1 MRLPTQHLLVAI
13 FIAMNYLYNISIN
26 QCAVIENGWDLD
38 LADLAIFQVFHI
50 FGNAPKTV
58 RVKVDGS
65 DYFMITAKKIR
76 EELPILGIKTDKQIK
91 NRIAKLV
98 ACKLLDERVVEELG
112 SGRKSYCFGEN
123 YEKLFSTSGKNFL
136 QERKNISDEVEK
148 NFQQG
153 WKKISTK
160 DYTKEDNTKDNTNN
174 TPLISPQWENTS
186 DISGDL
192 NNANGVSKAKKELC
206 PFASTEFKEA
216 WEMLLQQPKWKKKSL
231 NAIRLSAKKLKK
243 FDEEFARTMVE
254 LAIVND
260 WQGVIFPDTE
270 ERYKKWLQGRQ
281 AAKPAGTPQFR
292 SEADKR
298 AYYEGLL
305 NGTIRR

>member
-1 MRLPTQHLLVAI
+1 
-13 FIAMNYLYNISIN
+13 MNYLYNISIN

-50 FGNAPKTV
+50 FGNSPKTI
-58 RVKVDGS
+58 RVKIDGS

-98 ACKLLDERVVEELG
+98 ACKLLNERVVDELG
-112 SGRKSYCFGEN
+112 SGRKSYCFGVN
-123 YEKLFSTSGKNFL
+123 YEKLFSTSGKKVAS
-136 QERKNISDEVEK
+136 ERKNISDEVEK

-153 WKKISTK
+153 WKKISTE
-160 DYTKEDNTKDNTNN
+160 DYTKEDNTKDYTDN
-174 TPLISPQWENTS
+174 TPLISPRGENVTPES
-186 DISGDL
+186 SGNLKNDED
-192 NNANGVSKAKKELC
+192 VSKSKIELC
-206 PFASTEFKEA
+206 PFASEDFRET
-216 WEMLLQQPKWKKKSL
+216 WQILLQQPKWKKKSL
-231 NAIRLSAKKLKK
+231 NAIKLSAKKLKK
-243 FDEEFARTMVE
+243 YDEAFAKYIAE
-254 LAIVND
+254 LAIAND

-270 ERYKKWLQGRQ
+270 ERYRKWQQSRQ
-281 AAKPAGTPQFR
+281 AVKPQGMPRFA

-305 NGTIRR
+305 NGTIKRCER

>member
-1 MRLPTQHLLVAI
+1 
-13 FIAMNYLYNISIN
+13 MNYLYNISIN
-26 QCAVIENGWDLD
+26 QCAVVENGWDLD

-50 FGNAPKTV
+50 FGNSPKTI
-58 RVKVDGS
+58 RVKIDGS

-98 ACKLLDERVVEELG
+98 ECKLLNERVVDELG

-123 YEKLFSTSGKNFL
+123 YEKLFSTSGKKVAT
-136 QERKNISDEVEK
+136 ERKNISDEVEK

-153 WKKISTK
+153 WKKISTE
-160 DYTKEDNTKDNTNN
+160 DYTKEDNTKDYTNN
-174 TPLISPQWENTS
+174 IPLISPRGENVTTES
-186 DISGDL
+186 SGNLKNDDD
-192 NNANGVSKAKKELC
+192 VSKSKMELC
-206 PFASTEFKEA
+206 PFASEDFRET
-216 WEMLLQQPKWKKKSL
+216 WQMLLQQPKWKKKSL
-231 NAIRLSAKKLKK
+231 NAIKLSAKKLKK
-243 FDEEFARTMVE
+243 YDEAFAKYIAE
-254 LAIVND
+254 LAIAND

-270 ERYKKWLQGRQ
+270 ERYRKWQQSRQ
-281 AAKPAGTPQFR
+281 AAKPQGIPRFA

-305 NGTIRR
+305 NGTIKRCER

>member
-1 MRLPTQHLLVAI
+1 
-13 FIAMNYLYNISIN
+13 MNYLYNISIN
-26 QCAVIENGWDLD
+26 QCAVVENGWDLD

-50 FGNAPKTV
+50 FGNSPKTI
-58 RVKVDGS
+58 RVKIDGS

-98 ACKLLDERVVEELG
+98 ECKLLNERVVDELG

-123 YEKLFSTSGKNFL
+123 YEKLFSTSGKKVAT
-136 QERKNISDEVEK
+136 ERKNISDEVEK

-153 WKKISTK
+153 WKKISTE
-160 DYTKEDNTKDNTNN
+160 DYTKEDNTKDYTNN
-174 TPLISPQWENTS
+174 TPLISPRGENVTPES
-186 DISGDL
+186 SGNLKNDDD
-192 NNANGVSKAKKELC
+192 VSKSKMELC
-206 PFASTEFKEA
+206 PFASEDFRET
-216 WEMLLQQPKWKKKSL
+216 WQILLQQPKWKKKSL
-231 NAIRLSAKKLKK
+231 NAIKLSAKKLKK
-243 FDEEFARTMVE
+243 YDEAFAKYIAE
-254 LAIVND
+254 LAIAND

-270 ERYKKWLQGRQ
+270 ERYRKWQQSRQ
-281 AAKPAGTPQFR
+281 SAKPQGMPRFA

-305 NGTIRR
+305 NGTIKRCER

>member
-1 MRLPTQHLLVAI
+1 
-13 FIAMNYLYNISIN
+13 MNYLYNISIN
-26 QCAVIENGWDLD
+26 QCAVVENGWDLD

-50 FGNAPKTV
+50 FGNSPKTI
-58 RVKVDGS
+58 RVKIDGS

-98 ACKLLDERVVEELG
+98 ECKLLNERVVDELG

-123 YEKLFSTSGKNFL
+123 YEKLFSTSGKKVAT
-136 QERKNISDEVEK
+136 ERKNISDEVEK

-153 WKKISTK
+153 WKKISTE
-160 DYTKEDNTKDNTNN
+160 DYTKEDNTKDYTNN
-174 TPLISPQWENTS
+174 IPLISPRGENVTTES
-186 DISGDL
+186 SGNLKNDDD
-192 NNANGVSKAKKELC
+192 VSKSKMELC
-206 PFASTEFKEA
+206 PFASEDFRET
-216 WEMLLQQPKWKKKSL
+216 WQMLLQQPKWKKKSL
-231 NAIRLSAKKLKK
+231 NAIKLSAKKLKK
-243 FDEEFARTMVE
+243 YDEAFAKYIAE
-254 LAIVND
+254 LAIAND

-270 ERYKKWLQGRQ
+270 ERYRKWQQSRQ
-281 AAKPAGTPQFR
+281 AAKPQGMPRFA

-305 NGTIRR
+305 NGTIKRCER

>member
-1 MRLPTQHLLVAI
+1 
-13 FIAMNYLYNISIN
+13 MNYLYNISIN
-26 QCAVIENGWDLD
+26 QCAVVENGWDLD

-50 FGNAPKTV
+50 FGNSPKTI
-58 RVKVDGS
+58 RVKIDGS

-98 ACKLLDERVVEELG
+98 ECKLLNERVVDELG

-123 YEKLFSTSGKNFL
+123 YEKLFSTSGKKVAT
-136 QERKNISDEVEK
+136 ERKNISDEVEK

-153 WKKISTK
+153 WKKISTE
-160 DYTKEDNTKDNTNN
+160 DYTKEDNTKDYTNN
-174 TPLISPQWENTS
+174 TPLISPRGENVTTES
-186 DISGDL
+186 SGNLKNDDD
-192 NNANGVSKAKKELC
+192 VSKSKMELC
-206 PFASTEFKEA
+206 PFASEDFRET
-216 WEMLLQQPKWKKKSL
+216 WQMLLQQPKWKKKSL
-231 NAIRLSAKKLKK
+231 NAIKLSAKKLKK
-243 FDEEFARTMVE
+243 YDEAFAKYIAE
-254 LAIVND
+254 LAIAND

-270 ERYKKWLQGRQ
+270 ERYRKWQQSRQ
-281 AAKPAGTPQFR
+281 AAKPQGMPRFA

-305 NGTIRR
+305 NGTIKRCER

>member
-123 YEKLFSTSGKNFL
+123 YEKLFSTSEKKFT
-136 QERKNISDEVEK
+136 QEWKNISDEVEK
-148 NFQQG
+148 NFHQG
-153 WKKISTK
+153 RKKISTE
-160 DYTKEDNTKDNTNN
+160 DYTKEDNTKDYTNN
-174 TPLISPQWENTS
+174 APLISTQGENNAF

-192 NNANGVSKAKKELC
+192 NNDGVSKAKKELC
-206 PFASTEFKEA
+206 PFASDEFRET

-243 FDEEFARTMVE
+243 YDEAFARCIVE
-254 LAIVND
+254 LAIAND

-270 ERYKKWLQGRQ
+270 ERYKKWQASRQ
-281 AAKPAGTPQFR
+281 VAKPQEMPRFTC
-292 SEADKR
+292 EADKR

-305 NGTIRR
+305 NGTIER

>member
-1 MRLPTQHLLVAI
+1 
-13 FIAMNYLYNISIN
+13 MNYLYNISIN
-26 QCAVIENGWDLD
+26 QCAVVENGWDLD

-50 FGNAPKTV
+50 FGNSPKTI
-58 RVKVDGS
+58 RVKIDGS

-98 ACKLLDERVVEELG
+98 ECKLLNERVVDELG

-123 YEKLFSTSGKNFL
+123 YEKLFSTSGKKVAT
-136 QERKNISDEVEK
+136 ERKNISDEVEK

-153 WKKISTK
+153 WKKISTE
-160 DYTKEDNTKDNTNN
+160 DYTKEDNTKDYTNN
-174 TPLISPQWENTS
+174 TPLISPRGENVTTES
-186 DISGDL
+186 SGNLKNDDD
-192 NNANGVSKAKKELC
+192 VSKSKMELC
-206 PFASTEFKEA
+206 PFASEDFRET
-216 WEMLLQQPKWKKKSL
+216 WQILLQQPKWKKKSL
-231 NAIRLSAKKLKK
+231 NAIKLSAKKLKK
-243 FDEEFARTMVE
+243 YDEAFAKYIAE
-254 LAIVND
+254 LAIAND

-270 ERYKKWLQGRQ
+270 ERYRKWQQSRQ
-281 AAKPAGTPQFR
+281 SAKPQGIPRFA

-305 NGTIRR
+305 NGTIKRCER

>member
-1 MRLPTQHLLVAI
+1 
-13 FIAMNYLYNISIN
+13 MNYLYNISIN
-26 QCAVIENGWDLD
+26 QCAVVENGWDLD

-50 FGNAPKTV
+50 FGNSPKTI
-58 RVKVDGS
+58 RVKIDGS

-98 ACKLLDERVVEELG
+98 ECKLLNERVVDELG

-123 YEKLFSTSGKNFL
+123 YEKLFSTSGKKVAT
-136 QERKNISDEVEK
+136 ERKNISDEVEK

-153 WKKISTK
+153 WKKISTE
-160 DYTKEDNTKDNTNN
+160 DYTIEDNTKDYTNN
-174 TPLISPQWENTS
+174 TPLISPRGENVTPES
-186 DISGDL
+186 SGNLKNDDD
-192 NNANGVSKAKKELC
+192 VSKSKMELC
-206 PFASTEFKEA
+206 PFASEDFRET
-216 WEMLLQQPKWKKKSL
+216 WQILLQQPKWKKKSL
-231 NAIRLSAKKLKK
+231 NAIKLSAKKLKK
-243 FDEEFARTMVE
+243 YDEAFAKYIAE
-254 LAIVND
+254 LAIAND

-270 ERYKKWLQGRQ
+270 ERYRKWQQSRQ
-281 AAKPAGTPQFR
+281 SAKPQGIPRFA

-305 NGTIRR
+305 NGTIKRCER

>member
-1 MRLPTQHLLVAI
+1 
-13 FIAMNYLYNISIN
+13 MNYLYNISIN
-26 QCAVIENGWDLD
+26 QCAVVENGWDLD

-50 FGNAPKTV
+50 FGNSPKTI
-58 RVKVDGS
+58 RVKIDGS

-98 ACKLLDERVVEELG
+98 DCKLLNERVVDELG

-123 YEKLFSTSGKNFL
+123 YEKLFSTSGKKVAT
-136 QERKNISDEVEK
+136 ERKNISDEVEK

-153 WKKISTK
+153 WKKISTE
-160 DYTKEDNTKDNTNN
+160 DYTIEDNTKDYTNN
-174 TPLISPQWENTS
+174 TPLISPRGENVTPES
-186 DISGDL
+186 SGNLKNDDD
-192 NNANGVSKAKKELC
+192 VSKSKMELC
-206 PFASTEFKEA
+206 PFASEDFRET
-216 WEMLLQQPKWKKKSL
+216 WQMLLQQPKWKKKSL
-231 NAIRLSAKKLKK
+231 NAIKLSAKKLKK
-243 FDEEFARTMVE
+243 YDEAFAKYIAE
-254 LAIVND
+254 LAIAND

-270 ERYKKWLQGRQ
+270 ERYRKWQQSRQ
-281 AAKPAGTPQFR
+281 AAKPQGMPRFA

-305 NGTIRR
+305 NGTIKRCER

>member
-1 MRLPTQHLLVAI
+1 
-13 FIAMNYLYNISIN
+13 MNYLYNISIN
-26 QCAVIENGWDLD
+26 QCAVVENGWDLD

-50 FGNAPKTV
+50 FGNSPKTI
-58 RVKVDGS
+58 RVKIDGS

-98 ACKLLDERVVEELG
+98 ECKLLNERVVDELG

-123 YEKLFSTSGKNFL
+123 YEKLFSTSGKKVAT
-136 QERKNISDEVEK
+136 ERKNISDEVEK

-153 WKKISTK
+153 WKKISTE
-160 DYTKEDNTKDNTNN
+160 DYTKEDNTKDYTNN
-174 TPLISPQWENTS
+174 TPLISPRGENVTTES
-186 DISGDL
+186 SGNLKNDDD
-192 NNANGVSKAKKELC
+192 VSKSKMELC
-206 PFASTEFKEA
+206 PFASEDFRET
-216 WEMLLQQPKWKKKSL
+216 WQMLLQQPKWKKKSL
-231 NAIRLSAKKLKK
+231 NAIKLSAKKLKK
-243 FDEEFARTMVE
+243 YDEAFAKYIAE
-254 LAIVND
+254 LAIAND

-270 ERYKKWLQGRQ
+270 ERYRKWQQSRQ
-281 AAKPAGTPQFR
+281 SAKPQGIPRFA

-305 NGTIRR
+305 NGTIKRCER